1 MLPLKIHCISATR
14 RNSEEQDPQ
23 EQSEVVN
30 RYMIQ
35 KAVNMLM
42 RGTFNLSSFEGLEDF
57 YAYLR
62 GRLSLEV
69 ERLQTSS
76 IKITVKCRTLA
87 ILERLWGDYISGRL
101 NAEAEKCLITKKVK
115 DELGMETIV
124 LATTILEKDYM
135 TCKLSL
141 TEISGTF

>member
-1 MLPLKIHCISATR
+1 
-14 RNSEEQDPQ
+14 
-23 EQSEVVN
+23 
-30 RYMIQ
+30 
-35 KAVNMLM
+35 MLM
-42 RGTFNLSSFEGLEDF
+42 TGTFNLSSFEGLEDF
-57 YAYLR
+57 YAYLH

-69 ERLQTSS
+69 GKLQTGS

-124 LATTILEKDYM
+124 LATTILEEDYM